1 MAGKELAV
9 ARPRKKLT
17 AREVAALSSPGFHS
31 DGNRLY
37 LAIDS
42 QSRKRWIFRYQRNGK
57 QSDMGLGIPLD
68 VSLADARAKADEAN
82 GLLRQGIDPLEQ
94 RRQSATEQATPRFGQ
109 FVEEFLA
116 AKEAEWSNPK
126 HRAQWRSTLATY
138 AAPLYNLPVNKIA
151 TADVLKVL
159 QPIWQEKPE
168 TASRLRGR
176 VEAVLDAAKAKGHRF
191 GENPAV
197 WAGNLAHLLSKRS
210 TAQGHHA
217 AMPYSE
223 LPAFMIRLR
232 EQKGLGALALHFTVL
247 TAARSGETRGATW
260 AEIDL
265 KANLWTVPAV
275 RMKTGREHRVPLS
288 DRAIE
293 ILREVS
299 PLARTNDAPVFPGNN
314 RKQMSDMTLTAVLRR
329 MNVNATAHGFRS
341 SFRDWAGDQTAFQRE
356 VIEAALAHVIGDK
369 AEQAYRRGDALEK
382 RRALMEAWGRYLD
395 DAPANV
401 AVLRQVG

>member
-1 MAGKELAV
+1 MALAR
-9 ARPRKKLT
+9 ARKKLT

-37 LAIDS
+37 LAIDG
-42 QSRKRWIFRYQRNGK
+42 QTRKRWIFRYQRGGK
-57 QSDMGLGIPLD
+57 QHDMGLGIPLD

-82 GLLRQGIDPLEQ
+82 GLLRQGIDPLDH

-109 FVEEFLA
+109 SVEDFLA
-116 AKEAEWSNPK
+116 AKQSEWSNPK

-138 AAPLYNLPVNKIA
+138 AAPLRDLPVNKIA

-159 QPIWQEKPE
+159 QSVWQEKPE

-176 VEAVLDAAKAKGHRF
+176 IEAVLDAAKANGHRS
-191 GENPAV
+191 GENPAA
-197 WAGNLAHLLSKRS
+197 WAGNLAHLLPKRS
-210 TAQGHHA
+210 IGQGHHA
-217 AMPYSE
+217 AMAYKE
-223 LPAFMIRLR
+223 VPAFMIRLR
-232 EQKGLGALALHFTVL
+232 DQPGLGAIALKFTIL
-247 TAARSGETRGATW
+247 TAARSGETRGAKW

-265 KANLWTVPAV
+265 AAKLWTVPAA
-275 RMKTGREHRVPLS
+275 RMKGGREHRVPLS

-293 ILREVS
+293 ILREVR
-299 PLARTNDAPVFPGNN
+299 PLAPTDEALVFPGNN

-329 MNVNATAHGFRS
+329 MNVDATAHGFRS
-341 SFRDWAGDQTAFQRE
+341 SFRDWAGDETAFQRE

-382 RRALMEAWGRYLD
+382 RRALMAAWGRYLD

-401 AVLRQVG
+401 TMLQQAG